1 MTTLDGNTAL
11 DGNAAGGDLRTVFAI
26 DVTAATGRCA
36 GCGSTGPLGSAQLYN
51 RAPGLILRCPSCDAV
66 LVRLVAA
73 PGRTWL
79 DVRGLAY
86 LQFATEEDP
95 G

>member
-11 DGNAAGGDLRTVFAI
+11 DGNAAGGDLRTVFAL

-36 GCGSTGPLGSAQLYN
+36 GCGNTGPLGSAQLYN
-51 RAPGLILRCPSCDAV
+51 RAQFDLALPQLRRCP
-66 LVRLVAA
+66 RAA
-73 PGRTWL
+73 RSRTGRTWL

>member
-1 MTTLDGNTAL
+1 MTTL
-11 DGNAAGGDLRTVFAI
+11 DGNAAGGDLRTVFAL

-36 GCGSTGPLGSAQLYN
+36 GCGRTEPLGSAQLY
-51 RAPGLILRCPSCDAV
+51 RDGPGLILRCAGCDAV

-79 DVRGLAY
+79 DVRGLTY
-86 LQFATEEDP
+86 LQFATGEGP
-95 G
+95 Q

>member
-1 MTTLDGNTAL
+1 MRPRRPAHGVRARRH
-11 DGNAAGGDLRTVFAI
+11 GGDRSVCRLRN
-26 DVTAATGRCA
+26 
-36 GCGSTGPLGSAQLYN
+36 TGPLGSAQLYN